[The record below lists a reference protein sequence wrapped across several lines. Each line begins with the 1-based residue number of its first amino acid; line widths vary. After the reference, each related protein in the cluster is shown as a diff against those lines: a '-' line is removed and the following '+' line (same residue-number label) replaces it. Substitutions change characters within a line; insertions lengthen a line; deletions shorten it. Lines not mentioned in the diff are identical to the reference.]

1 MNTLEDYTPR
11 LPSEEWAEIRDF
23 ALDVVGE
30 VVGQISYAPKRVLNA
45 AAHHVHWCVN
55 VQGLPATREVVF
67 RKDVIAVSIGRL
79 HEVTAHSRGTF
90 RSILLRV
97 AETLGVVPVEAYL
110 PGLGSSNAP
119 RPYSPAEVGLLRFWA
134 RFQPTPERTASARAL
149 VTLGIG
155 AGLAT
160 RELVSVRA
168 CDVTPNGQFVQT
180 FGPDTRFVTVAEN
193 FRAELSELVS
203 DSLSQDYLFRP
214 GVRWTRNIVTNFVT
228 SRRPLPPVRPE
239 PQRMRSTWIVS
250 RMSEGL
256 PVPELLRQ
264 VGVKHLGAL
273 ERFQDFLPSAAS
285 QPAGIEALARP
296 APPRPGGS
304 PQSFGRP
311 C

>member
-79 HEVTAHSRGTF
+79 HNVTAHSRGTF

-97 AETLGVVPVEAYL
+97 AEALGVVPVEPYL
-110 PGLGSSNAP
+110 PGLGASSAP

-149 VTLGIG
+149 ITLGLG

-168 CDVTPNGQFVQT
+168 CDVTPDGQVVQT
-180 FGPDTRFVTVAEN
+180 FGPDTRFVTVAEE
-193 FRAELSELVS
+193 FQGELAELVS
-203 DSLSQDYLFRP
+203 DSPPQDYLYRP

-228 SRRPLPPVRPE
+228 SRRPLPAVRPE
-239 PQRMRSTWIVS
+239 PQRMRSTWIVA
-250 RMSEGL
+250 RMREGL
-256 PVPELLRQ
+256 PAHELLNQ

-273 ERFQDFLPSAAS
+273 ERFQDFLPSVGS
-285 QPAGIEALARP
+285 QPEGIEAMSPP

-304 PQSFGRP
+304 APPPERP